1 MEIKKIQIKNFK
13 SIKEITL
20 EDVSPLMVLVGANGS
35 GKSNFADAIKFFSL
49 CLERGVED
57 AVRQAHGIDNILNEL
72 SESSPSFHAVI
83 RHEDRLYDYSLEI
96 LLKKPITFKV
106 KKERLVIRDDADN
119 IIFDSLPGQKKLE
132 KLENRINSTP
142 PQNTENQLAT
152 LLLGLLGGIVL
163 GEMTTGINEKSKA
176 AGGALLSLGLAAA
189 TIFPDDSNSK
199 KQAQQLSKQGRDVA
213 QSFFSGLSN
222 IEIFRIDP
230 FGIKNRRIPNTNP
243 DFLNLDGSNIAA
255 VLEKLEK
262 DSALREQILDWLTLI
277 VPEMENIETDTNRLD
292 GSKSLVFKEE
302 SGQRFP
308 AHMVSDGT
316 IYALC
321 ILAAVLTRTKKLGI
335 TIIEEPER
343 GLHPKAIHELIGFIR
358 EHARPEHP
366 IILTTHSESVV
377 RALELDELYL
387 VSKENGATQIRSVKS
402 TSVDKRQIPLD
413 TAWLT
418 NLFDGGLPW

>member
-96 LLKKPITFKV
+96 LLEKPITFKV
-106 KKERLVIRDDADN
+106 KQEQLVIRDDADN
-119 IIFDSLPGQKKLE
+119 IIFDSLPRQK
-132 KLENRINSTP
+132 KLENRINRTP
-142 PQNTENQLAT
+142 PQNTENQLAK
-152 LLLGLLGGIVL
+152 LLLGLLGGAVL
-163 GEMTTGINEKSKA
+163 GEMATGTNEKSKA
-176 AGGALLSLGLAAA
+176 AGGALLGLAFAA
-189 TIFPDDSNSK
+189 AITSPDNGNSK
-199 KQAQQLSKQGRDVA
+199 KQAQQLPQQGIDVA

-243 DFLNLDGSNIAA
+243 DFLNSDGSNIAA

-262 DSALREQILDWLTLI
+262 DGALREQILDWLTLI

-316 IYALC
+316 VYALC

-387 VSKENGATQIRSVKS
+387 VSKESGATQIRSVKS
-402 TSVDKRQIPLD
+402 TGVDKRQIPLD

>member
-35 GKSNFADAIKFFSL
+35 GKSNFVDAIKFFSL

-106 KKERLVIRDDADN
+106 KKEQLVILDEADN

-132 KLENRINSTP
+132 NQITSTP
-142 PQNTENQLAT
+142 LQNTENQLAA
-152 LLLGLLGGIVL
+152 LLLGLLGGAVL
-163 GEMTTGINEKSKA
+163 GEIATGINEKSKA
-176 AGGALLSLGLAAA
+176 AGGALLGLALAAA
-189 TIFPDDSNSK
+189 ITSPDDSNSK
-199 KQAQQLSKQGRDVA
+199 KLVQQLPQQGIDVT
-213 QSFFSGLSN
+213 QSFFCGLSN
-222 IEIFRIDP
+222 IKILRIDP

-243 DFLNLDGSNIAA
+243 DFLNSDGSNIAA

-277 VPEMENIETDTNRLD
+277 VPEMENIETNTNRLD
-292 GSKSLVFKEE
+292 GSKSLGFKEE

-387 VSKENGATQIRSVKS
+387 VSKESGATQIRSVKS
-402 TSVDKRQIPLD
+402 TGVDKRQIPLD